1 MRVRSG
7 RDASGDSPRAVG
19 RVERRGPRVGG
30 RGMQVLREDGGQ
42 ARASVRAL
50 ALPRKKTC

>member
-1 MRVRSG
+1 VRSG